1 LKPHNPI
8 GIFDSGIGGL
18 TVANAIKEN
27 LPNEKIVYFGDTLH
41 LPYGNKSSKKIN
53 YFSERIVEFLISKKC
68 KAIIIACNTASA
80 LAIEGIIKKADNQCL
95 VFNVIDPVTK
105 HVVDNKNIKNLGIIG
120 TTATIASNIYQ
131 SKINSIRKDIKVQS
145 IATPL
150 LATLIEEDNLNLH
163 GNSIIK
169 SYLSD
174 TRLHNIDSLILGCT
188 HYPLIESKI
197 KAYYKSKVNIINSV
211 KHIGFMIES
220 ILRIKNLLN
229 PKYADFKHE
238 FYISDYT
245 DSFQRKTKLFFKS
258 PIILQ
263 EENIF

>member
-8 GIFDSGIGGL
+8 GVFDSGIGGL

-27 LPNEKIVYFGDTLH
+27 LPNEKIIYFGDTQH

-53 YFSERIVEFLISKKC
+53 YFSDRIVEFLISKKC
-68 KAIIIACNTASA
+68 KAIVIACNTASSV
-80 LAIEGIIKKADNQCL
+80 AIESIIKKVDNQCL
-95 VFNVIDPVTK
+95 VFNVIDPVIR

-120 TTATIASNIYQ
+120 TAATIASNIYQ
-131 SKINSIRKDIKVQS
+131 SKINSIRKDIKIQS

-163 GNSIIK
+163 GNSIIH

-174 TRLHNIDSLILGCT
+174 ARLYNIDSLILACT
-188 HYPLIESKI
+188 HYPLIELKI

-211 KHIGFMIES
+211 KHIGVMIES
-220 ILRIKNLLN
+220 TLRIKNLLN
-229 PKYADFKHE
+229 PKCTDFKHE

-245 DSFQRKTKLFFKS
+245 DNFQRKTKLFFKS

>member
-1 LKPHNPI
+1 MKPHNPI
-8 GIFDSGIGGL
+8 GVFDSGIGGL
-18 TVANAIKEN
+18 TVANAIKKN
-27 LPNEKIVYFGDTLH
+27 LPNEKIIYFGDTQH

-53 YFSERIVEFLISKKC
+53 YFSNRIVEFLISKKC
-68 KAIIIACNTASA
+68 KAIVIACNTVSA
-80 LAIEGIIKKADNQCL
+80 LAIESIIKKADNQCL
-95 VFNVIDPVTK
+95 IFNVIDPVIR
-105 HVVDNKNIKNLGIIG
+105 HVVDNKSIKNLGIIG

-163 GNSIIK
+163 GNSIIN
-169 SYLSD
+169 SYMSD

-211 KHIGFMIES
+211 KYIGVMIES
-220 ILRIKNLLN
+220 TLRIKNLLN
-229 PKYADFKHE
+229 PKCANFKHE

-245 DSFQRKTKLFFKS
+245 DHFQRKTKLFFKS